1 MASSSIAPIF
11 LRAALA
17 VTFLW
22 AGFGKVLETMPVSG
36 VEAAALANMGVVT
49 PEVAKPVKP
58 ASTAAFFP
66 SLPILALVQ
75 PPVVSEPKP
84 DQAPPPPAAKNYSAA
99 DFPQPIQVRRL
110 HGITL
115 MVLRAASPHTDEQGT
130 PRTQLL
136 PSRLGDGNIPV
147 YMAWAAALTENIA
160 GLFVMVGL
168 LTRVSALALAATMV
182 MLSLGTRPMSSS
194 PGTPAPEGPASL
206 AEGPPHGTQ
215 VPSRCRSA
223 QPSAPSDPATS
234 RTHPLSSSWA
244 TAALRRIRSSSRSRG
259 ACTTASRRIGSW
271 TR

>member
-36 VEAAALANMGVVT
+36 VDAAALANMGVVT
-49 PEVAKPVKP
+49 PEAAKPTKP
-58 ASTAAFFP
+58 ASTAAFLPPF
-66 SLPILALVQ
+66 PILALVQ
-75 PPVVSEPKP
+75 PPVVNEPKP
-84 DQAPPPPAAKNYSAA
+84 DQAPSTPAAAQNYSAA

-130 PRTQLL
+130 LRTQLL

-147 YMAWAAALTENIA
+147 YMAWAAALTEIIA

-168 LTRVSALALAATMV
+168 LTRVSAIALAATMV
-182 MLSLGTRPMSSS
+182 GAIWLT
-194 PGTPAPEGPASL
+194 EIGPAMQSGQTVFGLLPAYGAYSMDAAGKYKYAMLLWQCSL
-206 AEGPPHGTQ
+206 LCSAMALAFTGPGF
-215 VPSRCRSA
+215 VSFDRALFPSKVGG
-223 QPSAPSDPATS
+223 
-234 RTHPLSSSWA
+234 
-244 TAALRRIRSSSRSRG
+244 RREVDEDD
-259 ACTTASRRIGSW
+259 
-271 TR
+271 

>member
-84 DQAPPPPAAKNYSAA
+84 DQAPPPPAVQNYSAA

-147 YMAWAAALTENIA
+147 YMAWAAALTEIIA

-182 MLSLGTRPMSSS
+182 GAIWLT
-194 PGTPAPEGPASL
+194 EIGPAIQSGQTVFGLLPAYGAYSMDSAGKYKFTMLLWQCSL
-206 AEGPPHGTQ
+206 LCSAMALAFTGPGF
-215 VPSRCRSA
+215 VSFDRALFPSKVGG
-223 QPSAPSDPATS
+223 
-234 RTHPLSSSWA
+234 
-244 TAALRRIRSSSRSRG
+244 RRDVEEDD
-259 ACTTASRRIGSW
+259 
-271 TR
+271 